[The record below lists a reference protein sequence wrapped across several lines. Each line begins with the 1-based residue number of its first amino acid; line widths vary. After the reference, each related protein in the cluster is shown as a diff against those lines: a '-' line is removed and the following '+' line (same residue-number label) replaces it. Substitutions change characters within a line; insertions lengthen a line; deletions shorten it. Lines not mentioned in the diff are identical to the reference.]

1 MWFLSENRLQGSP
14 SPLGALQPWGKITSS
29 RAKLGVTL
37 IDYFKRL
44 LYNNCT
50 HFMYFIP
57 SCLDILSQYIDSTG
71 KVTSFLRHPLE
82 LQYYL
87 LRPK

>member
-1 MWFLSENRLQGSP
+1 MF
-14 SPLGALQPWGKITSS
+14 
-29 RAKLGVTL
+29 
-37 IDYFKRL
+37 
-44 LYNNCT
+44 
-50 HFMYFIP
+50 FIP

-87 LRPK
+87 LRPKCLVYVCQKQVGIASHQSASFPKQVSLF